1 VTALR
6 PTIHVDPPEPAPA
19 DAAVSICLLGF
30 PPGETLTLHARRD
43 DDFGR
48 TWAAQATFTAGS
60 DGRVDLRTARPLHGD
75 YTEPDPMGLFWS
87 MTVASDDDGAGRGA
101 KNSVKPSHVSLEAE
115 VGGSVVAT
123 TELERR
129 YLPAGVLREE
139 VSEDG
144 LVGVFF
150 RPGGDRPR
158 ATAVVVSGSGGGLN
172 EPQAALLAGHGVAAL
187 ALAYFNA
194 GALPTELREI
204 PLEYFAKAFGWL
216 RRTTSLGPAGRVAVV
231 GTSRGG
237 ELVLLLGATSPDQVG
252 AVVSY
257 VPSHVVHGAV
267 LRQASSTASGQ
278 SAPSW
283 THRGKPLPY
292 MQAGVTEPPPPALFE
307 PRPLPLTPIFLHQLA
322 HSTALGAATIPVERI
337 AGPVLLISG
346 EEDAMWPST
355 MMAEQVMARLRAH
368 DHPYPI
374 EHLRYPGAGHTI
386 SYPHEPATVLAA
398 IHPVRGLSMAFGG
411 VPQGIAHA
419 RADSWPRVIRFL
431 QAGQGSPVR

>member
-1 VTALR
+1 MTLYR
-6 PTIHVDPPEPAPA
+6 PAIRVDPPEGGPA
-19 DAAVSICLLGF
+19 DAAVSICLLGL

-48 TWAAQATFTAGS
+48 TWAARATFTAGA
-60 DGRVDLRTARPLHGD
+60 DGRVDLRTARPTRGD
-75 YTEPDPMGLFWS
+75 YAEPDPMGLFWS
-87 MTVASDDDGAGRGA
+87 MTLASGDKSAGQGT
-101 KNSVKPSHVSLEAE
+101 KNSVKPSHVSLQAE
-115 VGGSVVAT
+115 VGGNVVAT
-123 TELERR
+123 TRLERR
-129 YLPAGVLREE
+129 YLRAGVLREE

-150 RPGGDRPR
+150 RPAGDRPR
-158 ATAVVVSGSGGGLN
+158 ATVVVVSGSGGGLN

-187 ALAYFNA
+187 ALAYFGA

-204 PLEYFAKAFGWL
+204 PLEYFQTAFGWL
-216 RRTTSLGPAGRVAVV
+216 RRTTSLGPAGRVGVV

-237 ELVLLLGATSPDQVG
+237 ELVLLLGATFPDQVG

-267 LRQASSTASGQ
+267 LRQAISTGSGQ

-283 THRGKPLPY
+283 THRGQPLPY
-292 MQAGVTEPPPPALFE
+292 MQAGVAEPPPPALFE

-322 HSTALGAATIPVERI
+322 HSTTLAAATIPVERI

-386 SYPHEPATVLAA
+386 SYPHEPATVLDA

-411 VPQGIAHA
+411 ASQGIAHA
-419 RADSWPRVIRFL
+419 RTDSWPRVVRFL
-431 QAGQGSPVR
+431 QAGQG